1 MEYIHSK
8 KIIHR
13 DIKPENLVLD
23 ENGYVRITDFGIAK
37 YYRTNNAKETSGTPG
52 YMAPEVMKAKNHSY
66 AVDFFALGIIGYEFM
81 LGRRPY
87 NGPSRREIKEQM
99 LSKSVEITFG
109 EIPNGWSEDAADFC
123 NKLLQRKPELRLGY
137 KGIWELKQHRWMKYF
152 PWDKLINKE
161 LESPFIPEKKDNFD
175 KKYCE
180 AVESI
185 DIETKIR
192 YEKYKSDFE
201 YDNLFKNFTYYGII
215 TENEDKNK
223 DINNNNS
230 NKNSL
235 ANSMNIKNYEG
246 VNNINIIKIEE
257 KENNNQEN
265 NKVNINVNYSNDNSK
280 INKNCGNYICINLA
294 KDEVKIYDKNNIE
307 NNNNINKY
315 QREKMRNIATKKQK
329 KNYSFSMKL
338 YENENSKKNKLVNS
352 RTNNDELLKQST
364 IRSHNNNTPDNY
376 SKNISEKMNINIKQ
390 NKNCRSKTPVYMSKK
405 NFSLDSN
412 KKKSNDFN
420 DSHNNSIRNINV
432 DSYNRSVALNQ
443 YQFIN
448 YRENI
453 RNLFSKK
460 AKQKMNICSQGY
472 YSKHSLQINCNSNRL
487 KQLLQKRN
495 TYISKS
501 PIGSINSN
509 TKSPKITTSTSNS
522 VNGYKKRS
530 RSISPLLNSK
540 SSLRQSSS
548 AKNIYNKLM
557 REKSNNSRLSLN
569 LYNKNFSYVKR
580 IKEMNS
586 FNYNNNNLKK
596 IMSNISS
603 INSIKN
609 KNKKRNNEIIS
620 SYSIS
625 SANILKQI
633 RNTNYNKN
641 KINNINKNNQILLY
655 KNSNVNP
662 PSKRNYINNENKI
675 RLELELNADSQTFN
689 RHNRANN
696 YKKEKL
702 YKNRKSNSKYNIKNN
717 IINKSNSTINIG
729 SMKMAMNG
737 NININVVIK
746 GNNNTT
752 NLINKIEVK
761 KKSTD
766 NYSKDRN
773 NKKVFERSHSIG
785 YFKLNYE
792 K

>member
-1 MEYIHSK
+1 MEINFQQEIKDDKDSDNIYILREPADSKIKQKKEEENNSLNNNIENK
-8 KIIHR
+8 KITVNLNFKDLGKKPKKIN
-13 DIKPENLVLD
+13 IKLSQ
-23 ENGYVRITDFGIAK
+23 FQ
-37 YYRTNNAKETSGTPG
+37 TNNTP
-52 YMAPEVMKAKNHSY
+52 
-66 AVDFFALGIIGYEFM
+66 
-81 LGRRPY
+81 
-87 NGPSRREIKEQM
+87 
-99 LSKSVEITFG
+99 
-109 EIPNGWSEDAADFC
+109 SE
-123 NKLLQRKPELRLGY
+123 
-137 KGIWELKQHRWMKYF
+137 
-152 PWDKLINKE
+152 
-161 LESPFIPEKKDNFD
+161 
-175 KKYCE
+175 
-180 AVESI
+180 
-185 DIETKIR
+185 
-192 YEKYKSDFE
+192 
-201 YDNLFKNFTYYGII
+201 
-215 TENEDKNK
+215 
-223 DINNNNS
+223 
-230 NKNSL
+230 
-235 ANSMNIKNYEG
+235 
-246 VNNINIIKIEE
+246 
-257 KENNNQEN
+257 
-265 NKVNINVNYSNDNSK
+265 
-280 INKNCGNYICINLA
+280 
-294 KDEVKIYDKNNIE
+294 KDEVKVYDKNNIE

-420 DSHNNSIRNINV
+420 DSHNNSIRNINI

-603 INSIKN
+603 ISSIKN
-609 KNKKRNNEIIS
+609 KNKKRERD
-620 SYSIS
+620 
-625 SANILKQI
+625 K
-633 RNTNYNKN
+633 R
-641 KINNINKNNQILLY
+641 NIN
-655 KNSNVNP
+655 
-662 PSKRNYINNENKI
+662 
-675 RLELELNADSQTFN
+675 
-689 RHNRANN
+689 
-696 YKKEKL
+696 
-702 YKNRKSNSKYNIKNN
+702 
-717 IINKSNSTINIG
+717 
-729 SMKMAMNG
+729 
-737 NININVVIK
+737 
-746 GNNNTT
+746 
-752 NLINKIEVK
+752 
-761 KKSTD
+761 
-766 NYSKDRN
+766 
-773 NKKVFERSHSIG
+773 
-785 YFKLNYE
+785 
-792 K
+792 